1 MKKSFYFFTLLCAS
15 FFVSAQSNLL
25 AGDIAFIGSNTSIGG
40 QFADQVSFI
49 LLKDI
54 TASTKIIFTDKGW
67 SDSEQK
73 LIDMPG
79 DGEYEWVADGNMDA
93 GTVVTLDLSID
104 TGNLGSFNA
113 FAIQGDQLFAIQG
126 TTDNPS
132 FIAGLHFNIKKNL
145 NNDPITII
153 TDDLNWD
160 GEPSIDNQGNPIRND
175 ESALPDNLVT
185 GDTAIRLFYNDSNL
199 EIESNNFQFSCEKAG
214 EDVKGCKEELR
225 KILHNSDNWDTN
237 NSVGFSNLNESAC
250 PITLTNE
257 LTVTGLTGN
266 NKIYDGTTYAIATG
280 TAVLSGVNPEDDVFL
295 GGSPVFT
302 FASSSVGTG
311 VVIITSGYTLSGQD
325 AENYKL
331 TQPTLS
337 GDITAKELTITGI
350 TGSDK
355 VYDGT
360 TAATA
365 TGMATLNG
373 VEAGDDVILGG
384 SPVFTFASD
393 NVGTGITI
401 NTSGYT
407 ISGTDSGNYTLTQ
420 PTLSGDITA
429 KELTIT
435 GITGSDKVYDDT
447 TAATATGTF
456 TLNGVAAGDD
466 VFLGGSP
473 VFTFASANVG
483 TGITINTTGLTISG
497 TDSANYTLTQPTL
510 SGDIT
515 AKELTITGITGDNK
529 VIDCLP
535 NATVTGTASI
545 LGVISDDD
553 ILLGGNPAFM
563 FVSVQVGADITIN
576 TIGYTISGTDSG
588 NYTLTQPMLSA
599 DILVPSAMCQDIEV
613 ALNDSGQITIL
624 PIDIDNESYI
634 DCGWSLKSVSP
645 NTFFCNDI
653 GTNIVTLTI
662 GDENGNISTCQSTV
676 TVFDNVAPTVT
687 VNQDIIAELDDNG
700 TVIIKNLRDVVPV
713 VSTSDNCEVKS
724 IFIKG
729 GKKNRTFTCNDIAT
743 NPNIRIIRVKDV
755 NGNKTDIP
763 VNIIVQDNI
772 DPIPL
777 ANDIV
782 VQLDDNG
789 VVSVNPNDLDNG
801 SSDNCEIA
809 SFNLTK
815 SNFTCNDI
823 GNNVVTFSVTD
834 VNGNKANTLVN
845 IKVKDNTGPTVTVN
859 QDIIA
864 ELDKNGT
871 VIIKNLRDVV
881 PVVSASDNCEVKS
894 IFIKGGKKNRTFTC
908 NDIATNP
915 NIRIIR
921 VKDVNGNKTDIPV
934 NIIVQDNIDPIPLA
948 NDIVV
953 QLDDNGVV
961 SVNPN
966 DLDNGSS
973 DNCEIASFN
982 LTKSNFTCNDIGNNV
997 VTFSVTDVNGNKANT
1012 LVNIKVK
1019 DNTGPTVTVNQDIIA
1034 ELDKNGT
1041 VIIKNLRDVV
1051 PVVSASDN
1059 CEVKSIFIKG
1069 GKKNR
1074 TFTCNDI
1081 ATNPNIRIIRVK
1093 DVNGNKTD
1101 IPVNIIVQDNID
1113 PIPLANDIV
1122 VQLDDNGIVSVNP
1135 NDLDNGSSDNCEI
1148 GSFNLSKSDFTCND
1162 IGNNGVTFSVTDVN
1176 GNTANT
1182 LVNIEVIGIELDY
1195 EYQDVTCFGLDDGMI
1210 TLNYITPGAIVTV
1223 NNEIYDPNKLY
1234 PAGTYNIKAFYDSD
1248 NTTNC
1253 VVEESIEI
1261 LEPENVT
1268 FDVTTTAVTCSGE
1281 IDGTITVSNLSA
1293 GAVYTIKK
1301 NGIGEDLSNQIY
1313 FEPGFYVVRAFLPVA
1328 ANNDDL
1334 FDDIF
1339 YDNTCEATAFAV
1351 VFEDNNCSDR
1361 TNSLNAIDVSVYP
1374 NPVKDILNIRFD
1386 NDVIDSDITIEVH
1399 NLVGN
1404 KMYSNTFSSKAM
1416 VQPEI
1421 KINFSKFPS
1430 HVYYVNIITQ
1440 QGSVI
1445 KKIILDR

>member
-355 VYDGT
+355 VYD
-360 TAATA
+360 
-365 TGMATLNG
+365 
-373 VEAGDDVILGG
+373 
-384 SPVFTFASD
+384 
-393 NVGTGITI
+393 
-401 NTSGYT
+401 
-407 ISGTDSGNYTLTQ
+407 
-420 PTLSGDITA
+420 
-429 KELTIT
+429 
-435 GITGSDKVYDDT
+435 DT

-713 VSTSDNCEVKS
+713 VST
-724 IFIKG
+724 
-729 GKKNRTFTCNDIAT
+729 
-743 NPNIRIIRVKDV
+743 
-755 NGNKTDIP
+755 
-763 VNIIVQDNI
+763 
-772 DPIPL
+772 
-777 ANDIV
+777 
-782 VQLDDNG
+782 
-789 VVSVNPNDLDNG
+789 
-801 SSDNCEIA
+801 
-809 SFNLTK
+809 
-815 SNFTCNDI
+815 
-823 GNNVVTFSVTD
+823 
-834 VNGNKANTLVN
+834 
-845 IKVKDNTGPTVTVN
+845 
-859 QDIIA
+859 
-864 ELDKNGT
+864 
-871 VIIKNLRDVV
+871 
-881 PVVSASDNCEVKS
+881 SDNCEVKS

>member
-337 GDITAKELTITGI
+337 GDITAKELTITGL

-407 ISGTDSGNYTLTQ
+407 ISGTDSGNYTLTQPTLSGDITAKELTITGLTGSDKVYDGTTAATATGMATLNGVEAGDDVILGGSPVFTFASANVGTGITINTSGYTISGTDSGNYTLTQPTLSGDITAKELTITGLQEVIKSTMEPQQPRATGMSTLNGVDAGDDVILGGSPSLHLCKCQCRHRHYDQLPQATPFSGTDSGNYTLTQ

-515 AKELTITGITGDNK
+515 AKELTITGITGSDK
-529 VIDCLP
+529 VYDDTTA
-535 NATVTGTASI
+535 ATATGMATLNGVEAGDDVI
-545 LGVISDDD
+545 LGGSPSLHLCKCQCRHRHYHQLPQATPLVEPI
-553 ILLGGNPAFM
+553 
-563 FVSVQVGADITIN
+563 QETI
-576 TIGYTISGTDSG
+576 
-588 NYTLTQPMLSA
+588 
-599 DILVPSAMCQDIEV
+599 
-613 ALNDSGQITIL
+613 
-624 PIDIDNESYI
+624 
-634 DCGWSLKSVSP
+634 
-645 NTFFCNDI
+645 
-653 GTNIVTLTI
+653 
-662 GDENGNISTCQSTV
+662 
-676 TVFDNVAPTVT
+676 
-687 VNQDIIAELDDNG
+687 
-700 TVIIKNLRDVVPV
+700 R
-713 VSTSDNCEVKS
+713 
-724 IFIKG
+724 
-729 GKKNRTFTCNDIAT
+729 
-743 NPNIRIIRVKDV
+743 
-755 NGNKTDIP
+755 
-763 VNIIVQDNI
+763 
-772 DPIPL
+772 
-777 ANDIV
+777 
-782 VQLDDNG
+782 
-789 VVSVNPNDLDNG
+789 
-801 SSDNCEIA
+801 
-809 SFNLTK
+809 
-815 SNFTCNDI
+815 
-823 GNNVVTFSVTD
+823 
-834 VNGNKANTLVN
+834 
-845 IKVKDNTGPTVTVN
+845 
-859 QDIIA
+859 
-864 ELDKNGT
+864 
-871 VIIKNLRDVV
+871 
-881 PVVSASDNCEVKS
+881 
-894 IFIKGGKKNRTFTC
+894 
-908 NDIATNP
+908 
-915 NIRIIR
+915 
-921 VKDVNGNKTDIPV
+921 
-934 NIIVQDNIDPIPLA
+934 
-948 NDIVV
+948 
-953 QLDDNGVV
+953 
-961 SVNPN
+961 
-966 DLDNGSS
+966 
-973 DNCEIASFN
+973 
-982 LTKSNFTCNDIGNNV
+982 
-997 VTFSVTDVNGNKANT
+997 
-1012 LVNIKVK
+1012 
-1019 DNTGPTVTVNQDIIA
+1019 
-1034 ELDKNGT
+1034 
-1041 VIIKNLRDVV
+1041 
-1051 PVVSASDN
+1051 
-1059 CEVKSIFIKG
+1059 
-1069 GKKNR
+1069 
-1074 TFTCNDI
+1074 
-1081 ATNPNIRIIRVK
+1081 
-1093 DVNGNKTD
+1093 
-1101 IPVNIIVQDNID
+1101 
-1113 PIPLANDIV
+1113 
-1122 VQLDDNGIVSVNP
+1122 
-1135 NDLDNGSSDNCEI
+1135 
-1148 GSFNLSKSDFTCND
+1148 
-1162 IGNNGVTFSVTDVN
+1162 
-1176 GNTANT
+1176 
-1182 LVNIEVIGIELDY
+1182 
-1195 EYQDVTCFGLDDGMI
+1195 
-1210 TLNYITPGAIVTV
+1210 
-1223 NNEIYDPNKLY
+1223 
-1234 PAGTYNIKAFYDSD
+1234 
-1248 NTTNC
+1248 
-1253 VVEESIEI
+1253 
-1261 LEPENVT
+1261 
-1268 FDVTTTAVTCSGE
+1268 
-1281 IDGTITVSNLSA
+1281 
-1293 GAVYTIKK
+1293 
-1301 NGIGEDLSNQIY
+1301 
-1313 FEPGFYVVRAFLPVA
+1313 
-1328 ANNDDL
+1328 
-1334 FDDIF
+1334 
-1339 YDNTCEATAFAV
+1339 
-1351 VFEDNNCSDR
+1351 
-1361 TNSLNAIDVSVYP
+1361 
-1374 NPVKDILNIRFD
+1374 
-1386 NDVIDSDITIEVH
+1386 
-1399 NLVGN
+1399 
-1404 KMYSNTFSSKAM
+1404 
-1416 VQPEI
+1416 
-1421 KINFSKFPS
+1421 
-1430 HVYYVNIITQ
+1430 
-1440 QGSVI
+1440 
-1445 KKIILDR
+1445 

>member
-1 MKKSFYFFTLLCAS
+1 M
-15 FFVSAQSNLL
+15 
-25 AGDIAFIGSNTSIGG
+25 
-40 QFADQVSFI
+40 
-49 LLKDI
+49 
-54 TASTKIIFTDKGW
+54 
-67 SDSEQK
+67 
-73 LIDMPG
+73 
-79 DGEYEWVADGNMDA
+79 
-93 GTVVTLDLSID
+93 
-104 TGNLGSFNA
+104 
-113 FAIQGDQLFAIQG
+113 
-126 TTDNPS
+126 
-132 FIAGLHFNIKKNL
+132 
-145 NNDPITII
+145 
-153 TDDLNWD
+153 
-160 GEPSIDNQGNPIRND
+160 
-175 ESALPDNLVT
+175 
-185 GDTAIRLFYNDSNL
+185 
-199 EIESNNFQFSCEKAG
+199 
-214 EDVKGCKEELR
+214 
-225 KILHNSDNWDTN
+225 
-237 NSVGFSNLNESAC
+237 
-250 PITLTNE
+250 
-257 LTVTGLTGN
+257 
-266 NKIYDGTTYAIATG
+266 
-280 TAVLSGVNPEDDVFL
+280 
-295 GGSPVFT
+295 
-302 FASSSVGTG
+302 
-311 VVIITSGYTLSGQD
+311 
-325 AENYKL
+325 
-331 TQPTLS
+331 
-337 GDITAKELTITGI
+337 
-350 TGSDK
+350 
-355 VYDGT
+355 
-360 TAATA
+360 
-365 TGMATLNG
+365 
-373 VEAGDDVILGG
+373 ILGG
-384 SPVFTFASD
+384 SPVFTFASA

-401 NTSGYT
+401 NTTGLT

-447 TAATATGTF
+447 TAATCYWNIYFKWSGS
-456 TLNGVAAGDD
+456 GDD
-466 VFLGGSP
+466 VILGGSP

-497 TDSANYTLTQPTL
+497 TDSGNYTLTQPTL

-713 VSTSDNCEVKS
+713 VST
-724 IFIKG
+724 
-729 GKKNRTFTCNDIAT
+729 
-743 NPNIRIIRVKDV
+743 
-755 NGNKTDIP
+755 
-763 VNIIVQDNI
+763 
-772 DPIPL
+772 
-777 ANDIV
+777 
-782 VQLDDNG
+782 
-789 VVSVNPNDLDNG
+789 
-801 SSDNCEIA
+801 
-809 SFNLTK
+809 
-815 SNFTCNDI
+815 
-823 GNNVVTFSVTD
+823 
-834 VNGNKANTLVN
+834 
-845 IKVKDNTGPTVTVN
+845 
-859 QDIIA
+859 
-864 ELDKNGT
+864 
-871 VIIKNLRDVV
+871 
-881 PVVSASDNCEVKS
+881 SDNCEVKS

>member
-1 MKKSFYFFTLLCAS
+1 
-15 FFVSAQSNLL
+15 
-25 AGDIAFIGSNTSIGG
+25 
-40 QFADQVSFI
+40 
-49 LLKDI
+49 
-54 TASTKIIFTDKGW
+54 
-67 SDSEQK
+67 K

-145 NNDPITII
+145 NNDPTTII

-175 ESALPDNLVT
+175 ESALPDDLVT
-185 GDTAIRLFYNDSNL
+185 GDTAVRLFYNDSNL

-355 VYDGT
+355 VYD
-360 TAATA
+360 
-365 TGMATLNG
+365 
-373 VEAGDDVILGG
+373 
-384 SPVFTFASD
+384 
-393 NVGTGITI
+393 
-401 NTSGYT
+401 
-407 ISGTDSGNYTLTQ
+407 
-420 PTLSGDITA
+420 
-429 KELTIT
+429 
-435 GITGSDKVYDDT
+435 DT

-456 TLNGVAAGDD
+456 TLNGVESGDD
-466 VFLGGSP
+466 VILGGSP

-497 TDSANYTLTQPTL
+497 TDSGNYTLTQPIL

-545 LGVISDDD
+545 SGVISDDD

-634 DCGWSLKSVSP
+634 GCGWSLKSVSP

-676 TVFDNVAPTVT
+676 TVFDNAAPTVT
-687 VNQDIIAELDDNG
+687 VNQDIIAELD
-700 TVIIKNLRDVVPV
+700 
-713 VSTSDNCEVKS
+713 E
-724 IFIKG
+724 
-729 GKKNRTFTCNDIAT
+729 
-743 NPNIRIIRVKDV
+743 
-755 NGNKTDIP
+755 
-763 VNIIVQDNI
+763 
-772 DPIPL
+772 
-777 ANDIV
+777 
-782 VQLDDNG
+782 
-789 VVSVNPNDLDNG
+789 
-801 SSDNCEIA
+801 
-809 SFNLTK
+809 
-815 SNFTCNDI
+815 
-823 GNNVVTFSVTD
+823 
-834 VNGNKANTLVN
+834 
-845 IKVKDNTGPTVTVN
+845 
-859 QDIIA
+859 
-864 ELDKNGT
+864 NGT

-982 LTKSNFTCNDIGNNV
+982 LSKSNFTCNDIGNNV
-997 VTFSVTDVNGNKANT
+997 
-1012 LVNIKVK
+1012 
-1019 DNTGPTVTVNQDIIA
+1019 
-1034 ELDKNGT
+1034 
-1041 VIIKNLRDVV
+1041 
-1051 PVVSASDN
+1051 
-1059 CEVKSIFIKG
+1059 
-1069 GKKNR
+1069 
-1074 TFTCNDI
+1074 
-1081 ATNPNIRIIRVK
+1081 
-1093 DVNGNKTD
+1093 
-1101 IPVNIIVQDNID
+1101 
-1113 PIPLANDIV
+1113 
-1122 VQLDDNGIVSVNP
+1122 
-1135 NDLDNGSSDNCEI
+1135 
-1148 GSFNLSKSDFTCND
+1148 
-1162 IGNNGVTFSVTDVN
+1162 VTFSVTDVN

-1268 FDVTTTAVTCSGE
+1268 VDVTTTAVTCSGE

-1328 ANNDDL
+1328 ANNDGL